1 MLDIIYD
8 VVYSSA
14 SVENDTHRNGEDAMS
29 NEEVISKLRSS
40 DAVVERNQFLRSLR
54 SQLEKRGTLTE
65 RQIAAAGRFLFE
77 ANEPLPPAPEGRV
90 EFRGTVLSVKWKDS
104 GYRQVPGNWKATIQS
119 EEGWKV
125 WLTVPA
131 ALQQAVGDVQELV
144 GRKVTLAA
152 TLTRS
157 DRDRSFAFGKL
168 PSRARLCKQS

>member
-1 MLDIIYD
+1 
-8 VVYSSA
+8 
-14 SVENDTHRNGEDAMS
+14 MS

-54 SQLEKRGTLTE
+54 SQLEKRGTLTD
-65 RQIAAAGRFLFE
+65 RQVEAASKFLSQASE
-77 ANEPLPPAPEGRV
+77 TLPPAPEGRV

-104 GYRQVPGNWKATIQS
+104 GYRQIPGNWKATIQS

-125 WLTVPA
+125 WLTVPSV
-131 ALQQAVGDVQELV
+131 LQQAVSDVQELV

-157 DRDRSFAFGKL
+157 DRDRSFAFGKQ
-168 PSRARLCKQS
+168 PARARLCKQA